1 QTHTHTHFTFMSSCS
16 LGSLLE
22 LGSTMVRTSFS
33 SGADSRQ
40 QGVTTHVCVCV
51 CVGVSVVSTCLC
63 VCVCVCVCSLRVCVC
78 VCVCVCVLHLCGV
91 LRQSSVSPAGRSI
104 TRI

>member
-1 QTHTHTHFTFMSSCS
+1 MEDFKAQGLVPGVHTERWKDISQCVLAHTDTHMHAHTDTHTLTHTDTHTHFTFMSSCS

-51 CVGVSVVSTCLC
+51 SVCLS
-63 VCVCVCVCSLRVCVC
+63 VCVSLE
-78 VCVCVCVLHLCGV
+78 
-91 LRQSSVSPAGRSI
+91 
-104 TRI
+104 